1 MSLGLTPQA
10 LAQPTCRIETMPTD
24 AQIAKET
31 YELFSF
37 CREEGGHTAFLRD
50 AEVAQRYYASQQMSA
65 ADINK
70 RTNEGRLSF
79 AVNEIFRTIN
89 AVRGELTNLSTDMRY
104 DPKGGGAA
112 EEVASVLNKL
122 SAHVDRMNKS
132 YMVDDIVRLHGLLL
146 GRGYWELRV
155 DFDDNL
161 EGTIK
166 RTWKRPQNV
175 VLDADITS
183 PDPND
188 WDRVFTTEVVS
199 QNDIANMYGKRLAGD
214 LAGWPLA
221 NFISAEDRTL
231 AASLGMTMP
240 MRDGGFDPSRK
251 DLKQYRLISEQYRE
265 YKNKEFFIDLQS
277 GDTRE
282 IPENWDDDRV
292 AYVREQYGYGVVMR
306 KAKTVR
312 WRVVCNDR
320 VLHDEDSPYK
330 HFTIVP
336 FMPYFL
342 DGYAMSLFQALKG
355 PQDMLNYTVNE
366 ELHILGTTSHSGW
379 KIKAGSLKNMT
390 SRQLEQKG
398 AKNGLVLELDD
409 PNDAERITP
418 GQPASGF
425 ENLGNRSRQWISEI
439 ANVTPAMLGSQG
451 QYAPGKGMDSQLSR
465 APVNLSAA
473 LTAYQFSMNLIAEV
487 KLNLFQTYYT
497 ETRTFRIA
505 NSDLGTSEEVTIN
518 QPDAY
523 GEIANNLMVGEYTVR
538 MMPTTSRTAA
548 DEFAF
553 EELLQL
559 KEIGITVP
567 NSLFVAASS
576 IQGKQEF
583 ADVLRAANNGE
594 VSPEEQRAQ
603 QLALELQEAEV
614 EDVRAGIENK
624 KAQSQLNLA
633 RAEKNFADSTF
644 NPHQARSENER
655 VRMQMDFETRN
666 RQIDQQERKQNSDTA
681 LKLTEIA
688 TTNER
693 DKEKVVAST
702 RNNKQPRRG
711 NKK

>member
-1 MSLGLTPQA
+1 MATK
-10 LAQPTCRIETMPTD
+10 

-37 CREEGGHTAFLRD
+37 CREEGGHTNFLRD

-70 RTNEGRLSF
+70 RTDEGRLSF

-89 AVRGELTNLSTDMRY
+89 AVRGELANLSTDTRY
-104 DPKGGGAA
+104 DPKGSGGS

-122 SAHVDRMNKS
+122 SAHVDRANKS
-132 YMVDDIVRLHGLLL
+132 YIVDDMVRLHGLLL
-146 GRGYWELRV
+146 GRGFWELRV

-161 EGTIK
+161 EGSIK

-183 PDPND
+183 PDPNQ
-188 WDRVFTTEVVS
+188 WQRVFTTEIVS
-199 QNDIANMYGKRLAGD
+199 QDDIANMYGKRVGRD

-221 NFISAEDRTL
+221 DFISQDDRSL

-240 MRDGGFDPSRK
+240 MREGGFDSSNSS
-251 DLKQYRLISEQYRE
+251 LKQYRMISEQYRE
-265 YKNKEFFIDLQS
+265 YKNKEFFIDLHT

-292 AYVREQYGYGVVMR
+292 AHVRETYGYGVIMR
-306 KAKTVR
+306 KAKTIR

-379 KIKAGSLKNMT
+379 KVKQGSLKNMT

-398 AKNGLVLELDD
+398 AKNGLVLELENTD
-409 PNDAERITP
+409 DAERITP

-439 ANVTPAMLGSQG
+439 ANVTPAMLGAQG
-451 QYAPGKGMDSQLSR
+451 QYAPGKGMDTQLTR

-473 LTAYQFSMNLIAEV
+473 LTAYQFSMDLLAEA

-505 NSDLGTSEEVTIN
+505 NTEMGGTEEITIN

-538 MMPTTSRTAA
+538 LMPASSRTAA

-553 EELLQL
+553 DELIQL
-559 KEIGITVP
+559 KELGITVP

-576 IQGKQEF
+576 IQAKAEF
-583 ADVLRAANNGE
+583 ADALRAANNGE
-594 VSPEEQRAQ
+594 ISPEEQRAQ

-614 EDVRAGIENK
+614 ADIHAGIENK
-624 KAQSQLNLA
+624 QAQTQLNLA
-633 RAEKNFADSTF
+633 RAEKNFSDSTF
-644 NPHQARSENER
+644 NPHQARSENEK
-655 VRMQMDFETRN
+655 VRMQMDFATRN
-666 RQIDQQERKQNSDTA
+666 RQIDQQERKQASDTA

-688 TTNER
+688 STNAR

-702 RNNKQPRRG
+702 SKKPQPRRG